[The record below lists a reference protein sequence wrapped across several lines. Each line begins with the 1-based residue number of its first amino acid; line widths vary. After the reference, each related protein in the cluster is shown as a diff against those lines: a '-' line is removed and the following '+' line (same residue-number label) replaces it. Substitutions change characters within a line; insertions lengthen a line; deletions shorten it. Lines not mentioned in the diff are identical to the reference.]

1 MHLSNFAFSLPILI
15 GIEITVVHLW
25 KISVHVENWFI
36 SFSLPTMINL
46 LYDLSLYYCFHPFS
60 IVMYSILLGDFGE
73 ENLEVVKSVVNLEFA
88 KAVILGNHD
97 AWFTKQFSGRW
108 SLHVCPGIILCL
120 CVVSYTF
127 LGKAHIVRFFHET

>member
-1 MHLSNFAFSLPILI
+1 MHLSAFAFSLPILI

-73 ENLEVVKSVVNLEFA
+73 ENLEVIKSVVNLEFA

-97 AWFTKQFSGRW
+97 AWFTKQFFCFCCW
-108 SLHVCPGIILCL
+108 YAYIMLWVKQL
-120 CVVSYTF
+120 
-127 LGKAHIVRFFHET
+127 FHEFIKIKWTIFS